1 MKPPPDTYH
10 LEIAL
15 SAEADGDPVPRYVAV
30 IFDYFADHAR
40 GIQSAETSEINR
52 RFRMASP
59 FQYPIPA
66 GTKRENAARPCQIA
80 TKSEASE
87 LSPRPAV
94 GQISRV
100 HEVQP
105 ICNRRTISGFADP
118 ARCLVSGFR

>member
-15 SAEADGDPVPRYVAV
+15 SAEADEIRYSRYVAV

-66 GTKRENAARPCQIA
+66 GTKRENVARPCQIA
-80 TKSEASE
+80 TKSGASV
-87 LSPRPAV
+87 LSPVIV

-100 HEVQP
+100 HEVSRSATAERSR
-105 ICNRRTISGFADP
+105 IC
-118 ARCLVSGFR
+118 